1 MPPLTPAPSSPQ
13 PPPSPPSPPRSS
25 SSLYEGHGEAKSLS
39 IPVRLDAMDQT
50 SSAPTASS
58 MGQAISI
65 PVNLNRMGSD
75 GASSPKGSRG
85 RSGSREEQR
94 IAAAERYAANVSR
107 GRGSPA
113 AGARR
118 VTPPEDDPRF
128 KLVEGDDPDSFE
140 KRQAFLLQRK
150 ASPGGSPNV
159 KRHEFPDGG
168 GKVPEGE
175 LPPPALSVISEPL
188 SLEMHGKGGSGSGL
202 HPSPRDS
209 GSGAAGGGDSSTSS
223 PLSGSV
229 PGTASHPSPM
239 PQPTSGSASFY
250 KSPVSSPSGGAG
262 SSSAADGA
270 DGGVNRTHS
279 PERHRLSIQ
288 GPKTIALPEL
298 PKRREEDKNAE
309 IRPNAELR
317 VVDWDD
323 LMTVSAMP
331 VAARPIARPLLSH
344 HPLHLP
350 LQATGPKGVKF
361 LGQGEYAVAFAVNLP
376 ARAKDQCGSP
386 AEARAESFRRFA
398 NAEGN
403 STPGRV
409 RRAPPRAG
417 EAAAAGWASA
427 RPRVTGCWRAA
438 PPGAPPPDLSTTG
451 LLRCPRIWR
460 RR

>member
-229 PGTASHPSPM
+229 PGTASLPSPM

-270 DGGVNRTHS
+270 DGNVHRTHS

-298 PKRREEDKNAE
+298 PKR
-309 IRPNAELR
+309 
-317 VVDWDD
+317 
-323 LMTVSAMP
+323 
-331 VAARPIARPLLSH
+331 
-344 HPLHLP
+344 
-350 LQATGPKGVKF
+350 
-361 LGQGEYAVAFAVNLP
+361 
-376 ARAKDQCGSP
+376 
-386 AEARAESFRRFA
+386 
-398 NAEGN
+398 
-403 STPGRV
+403 
-409 RRAPPRAG
+409 
-417 EAAAAGWASA
+417 
-427 RPRVTGCWRAA
+427 
-438 PPGAPPPDLSTTG
+438 
-451 LLRCPRIWR
+451 
-460 RR
+460 